1 MSDTAAT
8 FLVGAVMLVG
18 MAGTVIPFLPGLALI
33 LGAAVVYGL
42 LVGFGTVGTLVTIAL
57 VVIVGLGVVKSV
69 VVPRRMAEGIGVSGW
84 SQVVALVG
92 AVFGLIF
99 IPVVGIFVG
108 ALGALFLAELVHH
121 RSGAAA
127 ARSTVA
133 VAKGIGLSTLIDL
146 GLAAIMIGLWSVW
159 ALSVTV

>member
-8 FLVGAVMLVG
+8 FLIGAVMIAGL
-18 MAGTVIPFLPGLALI
+18 AGTVIPFMPGLALI

-42 LVGFGTVGTLVTIAL
+42 LVGFGTVGTVVTAAL
-57 VVIVGLGVVKSV
+57 AVIVVISVIKSI
-69 VVPRRMAEGIGVSGW
+69 VVPRRMAEGVGVSGW
-84 SQVVALVG
+84 SQVVSLGG
-92 AVFGLIF
+92 AVLGLIF
-99 IPVVGIFVG
+99 IPVVGVVVG
-108 ALGALFLAELVHH
+108 ALVGLFMAELSHH
-121 RSGAAA
+121 RSGVAA

-133 VAKGIGLSTLIDL
+133 VAKGFGLSTLIDV